1 MNTGLASLSYL
12 RLTRIF
18 CLLLRQKTDDS
29 GCFSVEEAMYTV
41 RGKEETQTVTCEGLC
56 KWSVSVQCVPM
67 PCRCMSYDEWTFA
80 LPLQDNLYL
89 ILHPDQ
95 TEFAIRPGNRKR
107 LVCPQG
113 YEFEDGSVVAS
124 LTCNS
129 DCKLSQSKRV
139 CVPQRC
145 KWSDLD
151 FYVNYEEDL
160 AKQGVKVVPDKNAV
174 IDIGQKVTLECAE
187 GFELSDSKP
196 VAMVLE
202 GQEEMGRVIV
212 LGEKV
217 FPVPDP
223 I

>member
-1 MNTGLASLSYL
+1 MSNVCQ
-12 RLTRIF
+12 
-18 CLLLRQKTDDS
+18 CL
-29 GCFSVEEAMYTV
+29 
-41 RGKEETQTVTCEGLC
+41 
-56 KWSVSVQCVPM
+56 PM

-95 TEFAIRPGNRKR
+95 TDFAIRPGNRKRLVYPRGCEFEDGSVAIRSGNRKR

-124 LTCNS
+124 LTCKS